1 VHAATAAGPDS
12 DFHFELAF
20 FQLVWSLVT
29 ATFSDLGVSPEL
41 VTRLRTLGLTTP
53 FPIQEAT
60 IPDALAGRDV
70 CGRAPTGSGKTLAFG
85 LTIASRCTGAAP
97 RRPLALVLVPTRE
110 LAAQVQ
116 REIAGLSAGGSRRVI
131 AIYGGTGYS
140 PTRQALQKGVDA
152 VVACPG
158 RLEDLL
164 SQQMIDLSAVKTV
177 VLDEAD
183 RMADMGFLPSVK
195 RILDVTAPSRQVLLF
210 SATLGPEIEALVRQ
224 YLHNPARHDVTPA
237 EESSDVS
244 HLFWHAEREER
255 VSLTARLVGEHGRAL
270 VFCRTRHGADRLAKQ
285 LKFAGVEAMAIHG
298 DRSQAQRE
306 RALAAFSRGSAQV
319 LVATDVAARGIHVED
334 LPCVVHFDPPADATD
349 YLHRSGRTGRAGK
362 TGTVVSLV
370 TGEQQKAVRSL
381 QRSLG
386 LEERVHAPGGAV
398 SRRLAPSE
406 RSDGPA
412 RSDRPARSARPVRLE
427 RQPRS
432 ESRRP
437 EPARPGFSQRPDLS
451 QRPDFSQRSGRQRP
465 EFMSRGAG
473 TGRGDRW
480 AAPQRELGRHH
491 AAHAGSDSSFG
502 SVAVQDRYNDRNTDR
517 NTEYNASRR
526 HNQGVRMPVGTVKFF
541 NAEKGYG
548 FVSRPDGE
556 DVFVHYSNVQGSGY
570 RTLEAGQQVEF
581 EVAPGRKGDEARNV
595 KVI

>member
-1 VHAATAAGPDS
+1 MTV
-12 DFHFELAF
+12 
-20 FQLVWSLVT
+20 
-29 ATFSDLGVSPEL
+29 TFSDLGVSPDL
-41 VTRLRTLGLTTP
+41 VVRLRTLGLTTP
-53 FPIQEAT
+53 FPIQTAT
-60 IPDALAGRDV
+60 VPDALAGRDV

-85 LTIASRCTGAAP
+85 IGIVSRCTGAAP

-116 REIAGLSAGGSRRVI
+116 REIAGLSSSGSRRVI
-131 AIYGGTGYS
+131 AVYGGTGYS
-140 PTRQALQKGVDA
+140 PTRQALSKGVDT

-164 SQQMIDLSAVKTV
+164 SQQMIDLSAVETV

-195 RILDVTAPSRQVLLF
+195 RILDVTKPGRQVLLF

-224 YLHNPARHDVTPA
+224 YLTNPARHDVTPA
-237 EESSDVS
+237 EESTDVS

-255 VSLTARLVGEHGRAL
+255 VGLTARLAGEHGRAL

-306 RALAAFSRGSAQV
+306 RALAAFSRGSTQV
-319 LVATDVAARGIHVED
+319 LVATDVAARGIHVDD
-334 LPCVVHFDPPADATD
+334 LSCVVHFDPPADATD

-386 LEERVHAPGGAV
+386 LEQLVRAPGGALPAYGNTP
-398 SRRLAPSE
+398 RPRTPS
-406 RSDGPA
+406 P
-412 RSDRPARSARPVRLE
+412 DRPTRAESAARP
-427 RQPRS
+427 
-432 ESRRP
+432 
-437 EPARPGFSQRPDLS
+437 
-451 QRPDFSQRSGRQRP
+451 
-465 EFMSRGAG
+465 
-473 TGRGDRW
+473 DR
-480 AAPQRELGRHH
+480 
-491 AAHAGSDSSFG
+491 F
-502 SVAVQDRYNDRNTDR
+502 NDRNTYR

-526 HNQGVRMPVGTVKFF
+526 HNQGARMPVGTVKFF

-595 KVI
+595 RVI

>member
-1 VHAATAAGPDS
+1 VS
-12 DFHFELAF
+12 
-20 FQLVWSLVT
+20 V
-29 ATFSDLGVSPEL
+29 TFSDLGVSPEL

-53 FPIQEAT
+53 FPIQTAT

-85 LTIASRCTGAAP
+85 LTIASRCCGAAP

-116 REIAGLSAGGSRRVI
+116 REIAGLSSGGSRRVI

-140 PTRQALQKGVDA
+140 PTRQALSKGVDT

-164 SQQMIDLSAVKTV
+164 SQKMIDLGAVKTV

-195 RILDVTAPSRQVLLF
+195 RILDVTAPGRQVLLF

-224 YLHNPARHDVTPA
+224 YLRDPARHDVTPA

-244 HLFWHAEREER
+244 HLFWHAEREDR
-255 VSLTARLVGEHGRAL
+255 VGLTARLVGEHGRAL

-285 LKFAGVEAMAIHG
+285 LKFAGVEAMTIHG
-298 DRSQAQRE
+298 DRSQSQRE
-306 RALAAFSRGSAQV
+306 RALAAFSRGSAQA

-362 TGTVVSLV
+362 RGVVVSLV

-386 LEERVHAPGGAV
+386 LEERVHSPGGIVA
-398 SRRLAPSE
+398 RRLSASE
-406 RSDGPA
+406 RP
-412 RSDRPARSARPVRLE
+412 
-427 RQPRS
+427 PRS
-432 ESRRP
+432 ERPGRVSRPATSSSRP
-437 EPARPGFSQRPDLS
+437 EPVRPQPVRPGFSL
-451 QRPDFSQRSGRQRP
+451 RP
-465 EFMSRGAG
+465 EFSPRSARRGLESG
-473 TGRGDRW
+473 RRSTGAVRPLRGDRW
-480 AAPQRELGRHH
+480 AAPQGGTARNHLLSASTDH
-491 AAHAGSDSSFG
+491 AVIVRARS
-502 SVAVQDRYNDRNTDR
+502 NDRNTDR

>member
-1 VHAATAAGPDS
+1 
-12 DFHFELAF
+12 LAF
-20 FQLVWSLVT
+20 FQLVWSLVSV
-29 ATFSDLGVSPEL
+29 TFSDLGVSPEL

-53 FPIQEAT
+53 FPIQTAT

-85 LTIASRCTGAAP
+85 LTIASRCCGAAP

-116 REIAGLSAGGSRRVI
+116 REIAGLSSGGSRRVI

-140 PTRQALQKGVDA
+140 PTRQALSKGVDT

-164 SQQMIDLSAVKTV
+164 SQRMIDLGAVKTV

-195 RILDVTAPSRQVLLF
+195 RILDVTAPGRQVLLF

-224 YLHNPARHDVTPA
+224 YLRDPARHDVTPA

-244 HLFWHAEREER
+244 HLFWHAEREDR
-255 VSLTARLVGEHGRAL
+255 VGLTARLVGEHGRAL

-298 DRSQAQRE
+298 DRSQSQRE
-306 RALAAFSRGSAQV
+306 RALAAFSRGSAQA

-362 TGTVVSLV
+362 RGIVVSLV

-386 LEERVHAPGGAV
+386 LEERVHSPGGIVA
-398 SRRLAPSE
+398 RRLS
-406 RSDGPA
+406 S
-412 RSDRPARSARPVRLE
+412 SDRPSRSERPGRPSRPVTSSSRPEPVRPEPVRPEFSLRPE
-427 RQPRS
+427 FSPPSRR
-432 ESRRP
+432 RRP
-437 EPARPGFSQRPDLS
+437 E
-451 QRPDFSQRSGRQRP
+451 SGRR
-465 EFMSRGAG
+465 STGAVR
-473 TGRGDRW
+473 TLRGDRW
-480 AAPQRELGRHH
+480 DAPQGGTARNHL
-491 AAHAGSDSSFG
+491 SSA
-502 SVAVQDRYNDRNTDR
+502 STDQAVIVRARSNDRNTDR

>member
-1 VHAATAAGPDS
+1 MAVPDRSVRVHAAAAAGPDS

-20 FQLVWSLVT
+20 FQLVWSLVSL
-29 ATFSDLGVSPEL
+29 TFSDLGVSPEL
-41 VTRLRTLGLTTP
+41 VSRLRARGLISP
-53 FPIQEAT
+53 FPIQAAT

-85 LTIASRCTGAAP
+85 LTIASRSSGAAP

-116 REIAGLSAGGSRRVI
+116 REIAGLSTGGSRRVI
-131 AIYGGTGYS
+131 AIYGGTGYA
-140 PTRQALQKGVDA
+140 PTRQALGKGVDT

-164 SQQMIDLSAVKTV
+164 SQQMIDLRAVRTV

-195 RILDVTAPSRQVLLF
+195 RILEMTAPSRQVLLF
-210 SATLGPEIEALVRQ
+210 SATLGDEIEALVRQ
-224 YLHNPARHDVTPA
+224 YLRDPVRHDVTPA
-237 EESSDVS
+237 EESGDVS
-244 HLFWHAEREER
+244 HLFWQAERDER
-255 VSLTARLVGEHGRAL
+255 VGLTARLVGEHGRAL

-285 LKFAGVEAMAIHG
+285 LKFAGVDALAIHG
-298 DRSQAQRE
+298 DRSQSQRE
-306 RALAAFSRGSAQV
+306 RALAAFSRGSTRA
-319 LVATDVAARGIHVED
+319 LVATDVAARGIHVDD
-334 LPCVVHFDPPADATD
+334 LPCVVHFDLPADATD

-362 TGTVVSLV
+362 GGTVVSLV
-370 TGEQQKAVRSL
+370 TGEQRKAVRSL

-386 LEERVHAPGGAV
+386 FEERLHLPGGMAASSSGPASRHPASGHPASGHPASQHPAREHPASGHPASERPARGRPERRRPRP
-398 SRRLAPSE
+398 SRRSP
-406 RSDGPA
+406 GPA
-412 RSDRPARSARPVRLE
+412 RLARSE
-427 RQPRS
+427 RADAPQH
-432 ESRRP
+432 
-437 EPARPGFSQRPDLS
+437 
-451 QRPDFSQRSGRQRP
+451 
-465 EFMSRGAG
+465 GAG
-473 TGRGDRW
+473 TNH
-480 AAPQRELGRHH
+480 AVITQRRPTK
-491 AAHAGSDSSFG
+491 
-502 SVAVQDRYNDRNTDR
+502 RPTDR
-517 NTEYNASRR
+517 NTYRNTEYKASRR

-581 EVAPGRKGDEARNV
+581 EIAPGRKGDEARNV
-595 KVI
+595 RVI

>member
-1 VHAATAAGPDS
+1 
-12 DFHFELAF
+12 
-20 FQLVWSLVT
+20 VT

-140 PTRQALQKGVDA
+140 PTRQALQKGVDT

-210 SATLGPEIEALVRQ
+210 SATLGHEIEALVRQ

-319 LVATDVAARGIHVED
+319 LVATDVAARGIHVDD

-386 LEERVHAPGGAV
+386 LEERVHAPGGAI

-406 RSDGPA
+406 RSDRPP
-412 RSDRPARSARPVRLE
+412 RSDRPARSERPVRLE
-427 RQPRS
+427 RQSRSQYQSRSDYQPRS

-437 EPARPGFSQRPDLS
+437 EPARPGFSE
-451 QRPDFSQRSGRQRP
+451 RPDFPQRPGRQRP
-465 EFMSRGAG
+465 EFASRGAG

-480 AAPQRELGRHH
+480 AAPQRELGRRHV
-491 AAHAGSDSSFG
+491 AHAGSDSSYG
-502 SVAVQDRYNDRNTDR
+502 SVAVRDRFNDRNTDR
-517 NTEYNASRR
+517 NTEYNASQR

>member
-1 VHAATAAGPDS
+1 
-12 DFHFELAF
+12 LAF

-29 ATFSDLGVSPEL
+29 STFSDLGVSPEL
-41 VTRLRTLGLTTP
+41 VARLRTLGLTSP
-53 FPIQEAT
+53 FPIQSAA

-85 LTIASRCTGAAP
+85 LTIASRCSGAAP

-116 REIAGLSAGGSRRVI
+116 REIAGLSSGGSRRVI

-140 PTRQALQKGVDA
+140 PTRQALQKGVDT

-164 SQQMIDLSAVKTV
+164 SQQAIDLSAVRIV
-177 VLDEAD
+177 VVDEAD

-195 RILDVTAPSRQVLLF
+195 RILDVTAPGRQVLLF
-210 SATLGPEIEALVRQ
+210 SATLGVEIEALVRQ
-224 YLHNPARHDVTPA
+224 YMRDPVRHDVTPA

-244 HLFWHAEREER
+244 HLFWHAEREDR
-255 VSLTARLVGEHGRAL
+255 VGLTARLVGEHGRAL

-298 DRSQAQRE
+298 DRTQAQRE
-306 RALAAFSRGSAQV
+306 RALAAFSRGSTQV
-319 LVATDVAARGIHVED
+319 LVATDVAARGIHVDD

-370 TGEQQKAVRSL
+370 TGEQQKAVRVL
-381 QRSLG
+381 QRTLG
-386 LEERVHAPGGAV
+386 LEQQVHAPGGTI
-398 SRRLAPSE
+398 SRRVSPADAPAGSDRPA
-406 RSDGPA
+406 RSDRPG
-412 RSDRPARSARPVRLE
+412 RSDRPARSDRPG
-427 RQPRS
+427 RS
-432 ESRRP
+432 ERPPRFDRSSLRP
-437 EPARPGFSQRPDLS
+437 EPARPDYSQGPEFSP
-451 QRPDFSQRSGRQRP
+451 RSERRRP
-465 EFMSRGAG
+465 ELAPRGAG
-473 TGRGDRW
+473 PSRFGRGNAFD
-480 AAPQRELGRHH
+480 PQRPR
-491 AAHAGSDSSFG
+491 AAHHLSSVG
-502 SVAVQDRYNDRNTDR
+502 AERAPERDTYRNTDR

-526 HNQGVRMPVGTVKFF
+526 HNQGARMPVGTVKFF

>member
-1 VHAATAAGPDS
+1 
-12 DFHFELAF
+12 
-20 FQLVWSLVT
+20 
-29 ATFSDLGVSPEL
+29 
-41 VTRLRTLGLTTP
+41 
-53 FPIQEAT
+53 
-60 IPDALAGRDV
+60 
-70 CGRAPTGSGKTLAFG
+70 
-85 LTIASRCTGAAP
+85 
-97 RRPLALVLVPTRE
+97 
-110 LAAQVQ
+110 
-116 REIAGLSAGGSRRVI
+116 
-131 AIYGGTGYS
+131 
-140 PTRQALQKGVDA
+140 
-152 VVACPG
+152 VACPG

-164 SQQMIDLSAVKTV
+164 SQRMIDLSAVKTV

-195 RILDVTAPSRQVLLF
+195 RILDVTAPGRQVLLF

-224 YLHNPARHDVTPA
+224 YLRNPVRHDVTPA

-244 HLFWHAEREER
+244 HLFWHAEREDR
-255 VSLTARLVGEHGRAL
+255 VGLTARLVGEHGRAL

-285 LKFAGVEAMAIHG
+285 LKFAGVDAMAIHG
-298 DRSQAQRE
+298 DRTQAQRE
-306 RALAAFSRGSAQV
+306 RALSAFSRGSTQV
-319 LVATDVAARGIHVED
+319 LVATDVAARGIHVDD

-398 SRRLAPSE
+398 SRRLAPAESGGPPPRPRSAVSPPRPRSAGPASRPRSGGSEEPRGGRFARHHLSAGNDRSVIVLE
-406 RSDGPA
+406 RS
-412 RSDRPARSARPVRLE
+412 
-427 RQPRS
+427 
-432 ESRRP
+432 
-437 EPARPGFSQRPDLS
+437 
-451 QRPDFSQRSGRQRP
+451 
-465 EFMSRGAG
+465 
-473 TGRGDRW
+473 
-480 AAPQRELGRHH
+480 
-491 AAHAGSDSSFG
+491 
-502 SVAVQDRYNDRNTDR
+502 NNRNTDR
-517 NTEYNASRR
+517 NTEYKASQR
-526 HNQGVRMPVGTVKFF
+526 HNQGARMPVGTVKFF

-595 KVI
+595 RVI